1 MNCMLKV
8 TQNCHLGQL
17 KQFFASTLRLEKYN
31 ISAALL
37 QTQANQSRH
46 LSLSNVALKTTVDS
60 QNEKSSIA
68 KKAHME
74 KRILYRR

>member
-1 MNCMLKV
+1 MNCILKL
-8 TQNCHLGQL
+8 TQSCHLGQL
-17 KQFFASTLRLEKYN
+17 KQFSASTLRLEKYN

-46 LSLSNVALKTTVDS
+46 LSLSNVAFKTAVDS